1 MPLIEKIVFIFI
13 FLTGLIIVLKHFNY
27 DILSLV
33 TALGVTSLA
42 IGLAAKDTLANM
54 ISGFTLMLDRPFRV
68 GDRVQLASGEI
79 GDVVEISETRPI
91 SRDKR
96 WRITKIM
103 GKTVIKK
110 QHLPKTTKKEESG
123 DSATK

>member
-1 MPLIEKIVFIFI
+1 MRKTKQGVVVSNKMEKTVVVLVERKFPHPFYGKIV
-13 FLTGLIIVLKHFNY
+13 
-27 DILSLV
+27 S
-33 TALGVTSLA
+33 
-42 IGLAAKDTLANM
+42 AKTKFKAHDEKNEC
-54 ISGFTLMLDRPFRV
+54 
-68 GDRVQLASGEI
+68 QI